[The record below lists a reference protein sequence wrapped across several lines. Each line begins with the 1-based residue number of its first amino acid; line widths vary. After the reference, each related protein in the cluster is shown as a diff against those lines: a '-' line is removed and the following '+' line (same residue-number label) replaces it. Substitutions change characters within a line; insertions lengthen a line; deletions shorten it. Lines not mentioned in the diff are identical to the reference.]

1 MKNRLIAPCL
11 AILAVTLACLSLPAG
26 DTPTAT
32 NPPPITLTPSTPTP
46 GHPGWL
52 AYRNESCGFEAQYP
66 PEGTLQETGALHAR
80 IDLAFTPGTNL
91 SEKYAQ
97 IDVEAAATPC
107 LSPLALG
114 YDISALSAEHL
125 DGDGGRRFIPPSGG
139 CRCGCGQLLRM
150 GGLFDLDRLRV
161 RQPQLR
167 PALAERDELP
177 DAAAPLRS
185 RGRIGRLRRNPLDVR
200 LGAVGT
206 QRPDYPP

>member
-114 YDISALSAEHL
+114 YDISALSTSTVTV
-125 DGDGGRRFIPPSGG
+125 DGSSFLRQEGADAGAGSFYEWVAYSTSND
-139 CRCGCGQLLRM
+139 CGCVSLSFVLHLLNAM
-150 GGLFDLDRLRV
+150 NFPTPPPLFDPV
-161 RQPQLR
+161 
-167 PALAERDELP
+167 AESAVFDEILSTFVW
-177 DAAAPLRS
+177 AP
-185 RGRIGRLRRNPLDVR
+185 
-200 LGAVGT
+200 
-206 QRPDYPP
+206 